1 MGQTGRE
8 SVERWVTWVIG
19 HKIWPIVSSNV
30 CLIGLHM
37 DQLAYV
43 TNKLLQLLQSDV
55 KSNLNWLGETKS
67 KTVYVQTQL

>member
-37 DQLAYV
+37 DQLCDKQIIAV
-43 TNKLLQLLQSDV
+43 ATIRCQIKPELIRWD
-55 KSNLNWLGETKS
+55 
-67 KTVYVQTQL
+67 